1 MRSLHTKLVMIL
13 VLLILSLM
21 TVVGAFLIN
30 SVTAF
35 YLEDFYTQM
44 SEVFQK
50 EELYADL
57 TTENEKETSGEADG
71 ASMMAEVLGAYAGE
85 LGVDGRNRKLYILDD
100 NGVCLIH
107 PNGETGPARYTTN
120 LSHALSTGEV
130 GDRSNVA
137 EDYMD
142 VAIPIQRGDQSYV
155 IYIYDNKTTA
165 NNLTDQMFL
174 LIMEALVFGLV
185 ISVLLSFLL
194 SKTMVTPIQRLTE
207 GAMRVAEGDFSRKIE
222 VASRDEET
230 GTYFRCLSE
239 VASQR
244 HLTEALAG
252 LSGNGSF
259 YAFESEQYRMLD
271 RDTLITEQPPASA
284 VYTAANPM
292 NRGQDSLKELMGD
305 LGISVN
311 GSNFYLS
318 GSEEVVRSGDGSI
331 RLSSDGVAVY
341 AAGEG
346 GPFKIPPRN
355 GKVSLFDAVEA
366 CRQVAA
372 NTLGTRSGQARLYLM
387 SARETETGL
396 VVRFGYCL
404 NGYLV
409 RLDQGYAAQF
419 LVRDGEITDFTLCFR
434 SYTDSG
440 TTSPVLPIRQ
450 AAAAMEAMG
459 LTGEELLL
467 AYSDS
472 RGDTVTA
479 SWMAADSHLTERG

>member
-1 MRSLHTKLVMIL
+1 MDKRKQSRRVVELCKDV
-13 VLLILSLM
+13 LILLLTCSAVWLA
-21 TVVGAFLIN
+21 TRTQLLGPLSGLLGREENPGAG
-30 SVTAF
+30 SVQTESGARADAARPLRITANVA
-35 YLEDFYTQM
+35 
-44 SEVFQK
+44 SG
-50 EELYADL
+50 
-57 TTENEKETSGEADG
+57 TENARYGIQYDTAASDALFQQVAGLLVEALSSAGAPEPISRAQWEQAQNTALGMTFDFQGELPLEVLMGWMSGED
-71 ASMMAEVLGAYAGE
+71 
-85 LGVDGRNRKLYILDD
+85 
-100 NGVCLIH
+100 
-107 PNGETGPARYTTN
+107 TGLTAR
-120 LSHALSTGEV
+120 V
-130 GDRSNVA
+130 R
-137 EDYMD
+137 
-142 VAIPIQRGDQSYV
+142 
-155 IYIYDNKTTA
+155 
-165 NNLTDQMFL
+165 
-174 LIMEALVFGLV
+174 
-185 ISVLLSFLL
+185 
-194 SKTMVTPIQRLTE
+194 RLTLTVWQDH
-207 GAMRVAEGDFSRKIE
+207 VALYY
-222 VASRDEET
+222 RDEET